1 MGTEV
6 QHVELANCFLR
17 SSSYQTA
24 SYVIKKINCV
34 NKLVFGNYCSP
45 PAWD

>member
-1 MGTEV
+1 MGTGV
-6 QHVELANCFLR
+6 QHVELANCFPG

-34 NKLVFGNYCSP
+34 NKLVFGRYSSP
-45 PAWD
+45 PASD